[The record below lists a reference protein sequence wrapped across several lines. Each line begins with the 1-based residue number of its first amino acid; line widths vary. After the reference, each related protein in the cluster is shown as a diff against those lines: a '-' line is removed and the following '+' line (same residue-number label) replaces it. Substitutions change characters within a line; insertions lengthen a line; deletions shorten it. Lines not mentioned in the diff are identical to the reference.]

1 MGDPLLLQNQLCFPL
16 YAAAKETVR
25 CYRAYLDPLGL
36 TYTQYIAMMAL
47 WEHKKMTI
55 SEMGRLLYL
64 DSGTLTP
71 MLKKMEQAGLVMRT
85 RSATDE
91 RNVEITLTDAGWEMR
106 EKATHVPSGMAQF
119 VNLEPGEVIQLYHL
133 LYKLLDQEVCKD
145 NRTLKKV
152 VYN

>member
-71 MLKKMEQAGLVMRT
+71 MLKKMEQAGLLMRT

-91 RNVEITLTDAGWEMR
+91 RNVEITLTDAGWELR
-106 EKATHVPSGMAQF
+106 EKAMHVPSGMAQF

-133 LYKLLDQEVCKD
+133 LYKLLDQEVCK
-145 NRTLKKV
+145 R
-152 VYN
+152 